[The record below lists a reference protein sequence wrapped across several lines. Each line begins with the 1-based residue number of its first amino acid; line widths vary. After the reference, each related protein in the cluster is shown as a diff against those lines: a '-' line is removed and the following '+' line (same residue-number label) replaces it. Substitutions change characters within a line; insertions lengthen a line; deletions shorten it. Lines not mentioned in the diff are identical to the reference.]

1 MPHAKITALNIYPLK
16 SCRGIALERATLAPT
31 GFAFDRRWMVV
42 DTRGKFLTQREAPTM
57 SLIKTQLEGS
67 GLRLSAPGM
76 PDLAVGDAMVG
87 SPQQVQIWGDQCAA
101 FDCGPAAS
109 QWLTNFL
116 NRELRLVI
124 FDPTHKRVCDKSW
137 TGEVEASSMFA
148 DGFPLLVLSEASLEN
163 LNSRL
168 SEPLPMNRFRPN
180 IVLSGLRAH
189 DEDRIR
195 DLYTDSVRL
204 RLVKP
209 CDRCSITTTDQATG
223 QRPSDE
229 PLRTLKSYRWDSKLR
244 GVLFGQNGIV
254 VRGAESTL
262 RVGQDLE
269 IDWV

>member
-1 MPHAKITALNIYPLK
+1 MPRAKITALNIYPVK
-16 SCRGIALERATLAPT
+16 SCRGISLDRATLTPT
-31 GFAFDRRWMVV
+31 GFALDRRWMVV
-42 DTRGKFLTQREAPTM
+42 DERGKFLTQREAPTM

-67 GLRLSAPGM
+67 RLRLSAPGK
-76 PDLAVGDAMVG
+76 PDLEVSDTADGA
-87 SPQQVQIWGDQCAA
+87 PLKVQIWGDQCAA
-101 FDCGPAAS
+101 IDVGPAAS
-109 QWLTNFL
+109 QWLSDFL
-116 NRELRLVI
+116 DRQLRLVR
-124 FDPTHKRVCDKSW
+124 FDSSQKRVCDPTW
-137 TGEVEASSMFA
+137 TGEVEATSLFA
-148 DGFPLLVLSEASLEN
+148 DGFPLLILSEASLEN

-180 IVLSGLRAH
+180 IVLSGLQAH

-195 DLYTDSVRL
+195 DLHTDTVRL

-223 QRPSDE
+223 QRPSAE

-269 IDWV
+269 IDWI